1 MLTII
6 DILQVLI
13 QIARWIILI
22 QFILSILISF
32 NVINTYN
39 DFVRSLVTGLDR
51 LTEPLY
57 RPIRRT
63 FPWTA
68 QGGIDF
74 APLAV
79 LVLLIIADI
88 VLSRL
93 AASIAYGAPL

>member
-6 DILQVLI
+6 NILQVLI

-57 RPIRRT
+57 RPVRRILPDFGT
-63 FPWTA
+63 
-68 QGGIDF
+68 IDF
-74 APLAV
+74 SPLVV
-79 LVLLIIADI
+79 LILLSILSLILNNIANHI
-88 VLSRL
+88 V
-93 AASIAYGAPL
+93 IGTPL